1 MAVALQA
8 GCRSASG
15 GRSTIGGK
23 AHPMQNLLNAPRG
36 PFAGRKG
43 RARRENLTAY
53 LFLLPAIL
61 IIFIF
66 GLWPVAHALYV
77 SLHKWNV
84 KPRGS
89 QCLPYWLAS
98 LGMGSEEALE
108 QTDCLGIENY
118 VELLGLGDAWAVLG
132 MIVALALGAVAYSLW
147 KRSRRDEVPSR
158 GLQVAA
164 GAVAVAGL
172 VFLLRAL
179 PGLIE
184 SGEWTYLVGIGLALL
199 SWLIWKGSNLAE
211 SSWRVIARWV
221 AIVALLSAASFFFFV
236 DFQRMW
242 ELGDQDYFRSLIY
255 TVFYSAGTVPV
266 QLGVSLVLAYILF
279 QGVRGQG
286 AFRLLYFMPYIAPSV
301 ATAVVFKRIF
311 SLRDTALA
319 NNLIGLVG
327 IPPLKWLHEA
337 KGVNLVIMDLINE
350 IFGTTMAWPEFSD
363 PLNVILSGP
372 SLALVSII
380 MYNWWVFI
388 GYDTVIYL
396 AGLGAIPHELYE
408 AAEIDGAGRWS
419 LFRKITIPLLSPT
432 TFFLSVI
439 AVIGTFKAFNHIFI
453 MKEYAA
459 RDTVDT
465 ASILIYDTFRG
476 NGQFGE
482 AAAMA
487 FILFGVILAI
497 SQIQNRIGEKMVFY
511 G

>member
-1 MAVALQA
+1 
-8 GCRSASG
+8 
-15 GRSTIGGK
+15 
-23 AHPMQNLLNAPRG
+23 MQNLQETPRG
-36 PFAGRKG
+36 LFAGRKG
-43 RARRENLTAY
+43 RARRETLTAY
-53 LFLLPAIL
+53 LFLLPAIV
-61 IIFIF
+61 IIFVF

-89 QCLPYWLAS
+89 QCFSYWLAS
-98 LGMGSEEALE
+98 LGLGSEDALA
-108 QTDCLGIENY
+108 QTDCLGIDNY
-118 VELLGLGDAWAVLG
+118 VELLGLGDAWAVIA
-132 MIVALALGAVAYSLW
+132 MIVGLILGVIAYTLW
-147 KRSRRDEVPSR
+147 KRSKREEGTSR
-158 GLQVAA
+158 GMQIAA
-164 GAVAVAGL
+164 GVVAVAGL
-172 VFLLRAL
+172 VFLIRAL
-179 PGLIE
+179 PGLIA
-184 SGEWTYLVGIGLALL
+184 SGEWTYLVGIALALL
-199 SWLIWKGSNLAE
+199 SWLVWKGSSLSE
-211 SSWRVIARWV
+211 STLRLILRWV
-221 AIVALLSAASFFFFV
+221 SIIALLSAASFFFFV

-242 ELGDQDYFRSLIY
+242 DLGNQDYFRSLIY

-266 QLGVSLVLAYILF
+266 QLGLSLVLAYVLF

-319 NNLIGLVG
+319 NKLIGLFG
-327 IPPLKWLHEA
+327 IPPQKWLHEA
-337 KGVNLVIMDLINE
+337 KGVNLVIVDLINQL
-350 IFGTTMAWPEFSD
+350 FGTSLAWPNFSD

-380 MYNWWVFI
+380 IYNWWVFV

-419 LFRKITIPLLSPT
+419 IFRKITIPLLSPT

-439 AVIGTFKAFNHIFI
+439 AVIGTFKAFNHIWI
-453 MKEYAA
+453 MKENAA
-459 RDTVDT
+459 RATVDT
-465 ASILIYDTFRG
+465 TSILIYDTFRG

-487 FILFGVILAI
+487 FILFGIILAI
-497 SQIQNRIGEKMVFY
+497 SQIQNRIGDKLVFY

>member
-1 MAVALQA
+1 
-8 GCRSASG
+8 
-15 GRSTIGGK
+15 
-23 AHPMQNLLNAPRG
+23 MQNVHQAPRG
-36 PFAGRKG
+36 LFAGRKG
-43 RARRENLTAY
+43 RARRETLTAY

-61 IIFIF
+61 IIFVF
-66 GLWPVAHALYV
+66 GIWPVAHALYV

-84 KPRGS
+84 TPKGS
-89 QCLPYWLAS
+89 LCVPYWLAS
-98 LGMGSEEALE
+98 IGLGSEEALAK
-108 QTDCLGIENY
+108 TDCLGIDNY
-118 VELLGLGDAWAVLG
+118 VELLGLGNAWAVIG
-132 MIVALALGAVAYSLW
+132 MIVALILGAVAYSLW
-147 KRSRRDEVPSR
+147 KRSRQTEGSKRA
-158 GLQVAA
+158 LQV
-164 GAVAVAGL
+164 GTGVVAVAG
-172 VFLLRAL
+172 VVLLARSL

-184 SGEWTYLVGIGLALL
+184 SGEWTYLVGIGLGLL
-199 SWLIWKGSNLAE
+199 AWLIWKGASLTE
-211 SSWRVIARWV
+211 STLRLLLRWV
-221 AIVALLSAASFFFFV
+221 AIAAMLSAACFFFFV

-242 ELGDQDYFRSLIY
+242 NLGNQDYFKSLIY

-266 QLGVSLVLAYILF
+266 QLGLSLLLAYVLF

-319 NNLIGLVG
+319 NNLIGLLG

-337 KGVNLVIMDLINE
+337 KGVNLVIMDVINQM
-350 IFGTTMAWPEFSD
+350 FGTHMTWPSFSD
-363 PLNVILSGP
+363 PLSVILSGP

-380 MYNWWVFI
+380 MYNWWVFV

-408 AAEIDGAGRWS
+408 AAEIDGAGRWA
-419 LFRKITIPLLSPT
+419 LFRKITIPLVSPT
-432 TFFLSVI
+432 TFFLTVI

-453 MKEYAA
+453 MREYAA

-487 FILFGVILAI
+487 FILFGIILVI
-497 SQIQNRIGEKMVFY
+497 SQIQNRIGEKLVFY